1 MGILIRLACC
11 REIHRVTT
19 PYVDADASHA
29 DLAAVER
36 HLRRCPACQRRV
48 AAERAARDTLKRHCH
63 STLFG
68 GPPAPAALRERLA
81 NLPAE
86 RVAPPASRWRQIA
99 VAATLIGACTIS
111 VTAILTQG
119 SATVLAAQLV
129 ADHVKCFFTVDHG
142 PLDPVQVGDRLKRQ
156 YGFDVPVPAGNE
168 ALGLRLV
175 GARRCISSDGRTAHL
190 LYSWNGES
198 VSLYVIPDENRPA
211 ADVHVMGHDG
221 RLWSRHNRTFV
232 LVSQAADRDLAPIV
246 AYMQRATW

>member
-19 PYVDADASHA
+19 PYVDADASYA

-99 VAATLIGACTIS
+99 VATLIGACTIS

-129 ADHVKCFFTVDHG
+129 ADHVKCFFTVDHR

-156 YGFDVPVPAGNE
+156 YGFDVPVPAGND

-175 GARRCISSDGRTAHL
+175 GARRCISSDGRT
-190 LYSWNGES
+190 
-198 VSLYVIPDENRPA
+198 VID
-211 ADVHVMGHDG
+211 
-221 RLWSRHNRTFV
+221 LQNRTLTYFIEGQPSSTATGGGPLATNKPRHWQVTDGV
-232 LVSQAADRDLAPIV
+232 LTLTTLDDSGAPLSIS
-246 AYMQRATW
+246 RWKKSK